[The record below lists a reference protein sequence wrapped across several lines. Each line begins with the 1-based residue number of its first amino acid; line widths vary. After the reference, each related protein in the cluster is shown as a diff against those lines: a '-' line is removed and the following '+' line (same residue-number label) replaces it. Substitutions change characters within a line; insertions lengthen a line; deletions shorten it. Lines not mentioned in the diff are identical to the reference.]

1 MKFGNGD
8 TNFYASLFLCHLEN
22 RWSTS
27 PSSSNKLTCYTS
39 PEWQNCYTT
48 CSSRRDEAQE
58 TPAWES
64 CSGLY
69 PCILSSPNCLV
80 YQLLGEIW
88 TLSSMRLAHTNKNQ
102 FQSYHFCLWKLNV
115 AFCLSWKKIINPCPP
130 EERPSAPSLCGV
142 FEHKSQ
148 ESGIISTEIYIVE
161 GQHLVS
167 SSHSKKCL
175 SGSYLF
181 HIKNSV
187 GFCVRHR
194 WKNKTP
200 SSPVSHTGSY
210 MSFVFTQSHT
220 AGCIQVSYCNWTPA
234 R

>member
-1 MKFGNGD
+1 MAELLHYLQFMAG
-8 TNFYASLFLCHLEN
+8 
-22 RWSTS
+22 WSTRD
-27 PSSSNKLTCYTS
+27 PCMGKLLRVVS
-39 PEWQNCYTT
+39 
-48 CSSRRDEAQE
+48 
-58 TPAWES
+58 
-64 CSGLY
+64 LH
-69 PCILSSPNCLV
+69 IIMV

-102 FQSYHFCLWKLNV
+102 FQSYHFCLWKLNA
-115 AFCLSWKKIINPCPP
+115 AFCLSWKKIINPYPP

-142 FEHKSQ
+142 FEHKSHG
-148 ESGIISTEIYIVE
+148 SRIISREIYIVE

-167 SSHSKKCL
+167 SSHAKKCL

-200 SSPVSHTGSY
+200 SLPVSLTGSY
-210 MSFVFTQSHT
+210 ISFVFTQSHI
-220 AGCIQVSYCNWTPA
+220 AHCIQVSYCNWTPA